1 MCESNF
7 SGKRLGL
14 FRPLLRWPKFQTV
27 ASEASTQI
35 GVICR
40 ALDGRSIDR
49 GLRDEISDPL
59 AIRR

>member
-35 GVICR
+35 GVIC
-40 ALDGRSIDR
+40 
-49 GLRDEISDPL
+49 
-59 AIRR
+59 